1 MSYARRHGRER
12 EFTFSRTSKVEP
24 CPSSGTLRSPHMDEQ
39 LGTMVGKAAREA
51 RARLGLTQVE
61 VAALVDMHPMVY
73 SRVERGKMVPSA
85 GMLRRLS
92 MVLRV
97 STDEL
102 LGLARPGKEERRD
115 LEKEPPLLRRLVTLA
130 RELDEPKLEALV
142 TMARA
147 LAR

>member
-1 MSYARRHGRER
+1 MRYVLPR
-12 EFTFSRTSKVEP
+12 
-24 CPSSGTLRSPHMDEQ
+24 MDEQ
-39 LGTMVGKAAREA
+39 LGMMVGKAAREA

-92 MVLRV
+92 MVLRI

-102 LGLARPGKEERRD
+102 LGLARPGKDERRE

-130 RELDEPKLEALV
+130 RELDDVKLEALV

-147 LAR
+147 LTR